1 MIKPFKFLAAVLPAC
16 YQLLTASC
24 LLPAACCLLLTVNC
38 LAQAP
43 AEHDAKAKAILDDL
57 SKTTKSYKTISAEYE
72 QVVLNK
78 EKKQVDKQSGKVQV
92 KGTKFR
98 LEIPGNTIVCDGKT
112 VWTHNK
118 DAQEVTIKNFEPNNE
133 DGLDPTKI
141 FTIYETGYKYKYDKE
156 EKIGAATFHVISLFP
171 AIKPE
176 KKKFHT
182 IKMYVDK
189 TKKQV
194 HEIRMMM
201 KDGSTQVYEIKSMK
215 PNEELADAVFVFD
228 TKGFKPEQIIDERDS
243 K

>member
-1 MIKPFKFLAAVLPAC
+1 MKKLVKILILALPV
-16 YQLLTASC
+16 YC
-24 LLPAACCLLLTVNC
+24 LLFSATCF
-38 LAQAP
+38 AQAP
-43 AEHDAKAKAILDDL
+43 TEHDAKAKAILDDL
-57 SKTTKSYKTISAEYE
+57 SKTTKAYKSIIAEYE
-72 QVVLNK
+72 QIVLNK
-78 EKKQVDKQSGKVQV
+78 EKKQVDKQTGKIQA

-118 DAQEVTIKNFEPNNE
+118 DAQEVSIKNFEPNNE

-156 EKIGAATFHVISLFP
+156 EKVGAVTCHVINLYPS
-171 AIKPE
+171 IKPE

-182 IKMYVDK
+182 IKMYIDK

-194 HEIRMMM
+194 HQIVMLM
-201 KDGSTQVYEIKSMK
+201 KDGSTQIYEIKSLK
-215 PNEELADAVFVFD
+215 ANTELADAVFVFD
-228 TKGFKPEQIIDERDS
+228 TKAFKADQIIDERDS